1 MGSMVM
7 VIFKLLSVGIRTCGC
22 ARMLRWRRCL
32 VVFAGCST
40 ASASA
45 LVACRIEQA
54 PAFARGRR
62 RFAAEHGFAVFELGR
77 GFGFDGVLTVLE
89 PFAFFLSSVSSCL
102 GFHCLYRGGMLRLQF
117 FQVRSG
123 LGDRFRKRRK
133 LSRQFPVQFFRLAC
147 DRERRR
153 ERSIVL

>member
-1 MGSMVM
+1 
-7 VIFKLLSVGIRTCGC
+7 
-22 ARMLRWRRCL
+22 MLRWRQCL
-32 VVFAGCST
+32 VVFGRLLDGVGV
-40 ASASA
+40 A

-77 GFGFDGVLTVLE
+77 RIRLRRRAHRLGTVHLLLVVQ
-89 PFAFFLSSVSSCL
+89 FLLVL

-133 LSRQFPVQFFRLAC
+133 LTRQFPIQFFGLAR

-153 ERSIVL
+153 ERRIVL